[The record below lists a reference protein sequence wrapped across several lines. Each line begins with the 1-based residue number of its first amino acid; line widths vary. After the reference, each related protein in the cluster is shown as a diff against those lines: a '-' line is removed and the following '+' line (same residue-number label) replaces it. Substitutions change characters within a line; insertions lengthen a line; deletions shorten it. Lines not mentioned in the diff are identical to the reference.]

1 MKRTDTHRHTDTQTH
16 RHTDTQTHRHTN
28 TDTQTHRHTDTQTFT
43 DTCGCAVCHAHRLKS
58 RKQNTWLSCLKL
70 TASMQR
76 PTSTSNKRLRFACDC
91 ILVYFSTC
99 GCFRCSLCCLL
110 LLSPG
115 PLSHTHA
122 HSYRLSNHAQN
133 AVKRTSWLWS
143 ARRRFCSSLNLDSTW
158 QKAHIHRERREAHRH
173 THATTIQQTVTYTL
187 HEG

>member
-115 PLSHTHA
+115 PLSHTHT
-122 HSYRLSNHAQN
+122 HTYP
-133 AVKRTSWLWS
+133 
-143 ARRRFCSSLNLDSTW
+143 
-158 QKAHIHRERREAHRH
+158 H
-173 THATTIQQTVTYTL
+173 THAPPFSIPLRPFASASWRSCGPNRCSEISPLQSASSFVN
-187 HEG
+187 G